1 MIYTLALNC
10 GEKAV
15 RSLLIRDNISII
27 SNSLSSMTQAI
38 PKLVTFEEFVDWLPE
53 NRRVRYELH
62 KGQIVEMAQPVGEH
76 EEVKG
81 FLCIEIAVEIQRLG
95 LPYFMPNQAIVRPPE
110 KDSGYVPDVLVLNRA
125 NLASEKL
132 WKKQSIVSLSASIPL
147 AIEVVSTNWRDDYY
161 LKYADYEEMGIPEY
175 WIVDYVALGGRNFIG
190 NPKQPTISV
199 CNLVDGEYQISKFRD
214 SDRIISQT
222 FPELNLTLNQI
233 FQAGVV

>member
-1 MIYTLALNC
+1 
-10 GEKAV
+10 
-15 RSLLIRDNISII
+15 
-27 SNSLSSMTQAI
+27 MTQAI

-81 FLCIEIAVEIQRLG
+81 FLARKVTVEFDRLN
-95 LPYFMPNQAIVRPPE
+95 LSYFMPNQAIVRPPE
-110 KDSGYVPDVLVLNRA
+110 KDSGYFPDVLVLNRA
-125 NLASEKL
+125 NLANEKL
-132 WKKQSIVSLSASIPL
+132 WKKQSIVSLGASIPL

-161 LKYADYEEMGIPEY
+161 IKYADYEEMGIPEY
-175 WIVDYVALGGRNFIG
+175 WIVDYAALGGRNFIG

-199 CNLVDGEYQISKFRD
+199 CNLVDGEYQITQFRE

-222 FPELNLTLNQI
+222 FPELNLTPNQI